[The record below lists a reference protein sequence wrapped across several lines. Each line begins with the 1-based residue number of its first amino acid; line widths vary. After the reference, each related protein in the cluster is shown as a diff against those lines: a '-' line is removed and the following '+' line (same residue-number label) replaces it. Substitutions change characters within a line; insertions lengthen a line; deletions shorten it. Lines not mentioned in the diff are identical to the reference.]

1 MAISEGT
8 ITALIDA
15 QAARAEALASAAVSA
30 IDSLKS
36 SVRYTQYGY
45 MPEADT
51 SRYTFQSYLAP
62 AGDTSAMPVYIPPTT
77 ALPVA
82 PRLADVDP
90 IPKPVFPVTPVI
102 DISTLFKQVSPS
114 TNIPPWTVTPPDL
127 KVDYLVAQMDALTQ
141 PILRDL
147 EFPVIAKLVLDPV
160 PAVTI
165 PSYIE
170 SPRPDVLAD
179 PQNYAAVMTAQYR
192 QMLPEMQAYI
202 EGKVNGWLTQFAP
215 EYNAQLA
222 TLTDKLNAGM
232 TGTVLPDQ
240 IEAAMITRARSRAQ
254 ADFQSSEQTLVGSFK
269 KSGLTEPPGAM
280 MAALQNARLKNADA
294 LATQSTDI
302 YIERRKIEVQ
312 HLQFVLNLCAANI
325 NGIRGLAIQYAGV
338 IGNTIQQ
345 SLAFASTSAE
355 LATKVYDHLIAKSNL
370 CIQVMQAVDQ
380 QYQTKLKAALS
391 VLDGYRLKLDAEKAK
406 KDVELMQL
414 QVVEA
419 EYKAQQQEVDLYAA
433 LIEAISRK
441 ASVETLKIQ
450 NYEIQGKAYGIQLSA
465 IEASFNVYQAALS
478 GDKSKMEGEMA
489 KLTIF
494 EDQLKGISLE
504 LEANIKAT
512 ESTIEVNKAKT
523 QIYEANAGVYK
534 VDMQTCLERFTAQA
548 EVKKLFQ
555 EIYKT
560 QLGASIDIYKQD
572 LAKVQLQVESL
583 LRTYEGNIRAFETTG
598 RLNVENMRLYIGVGE
613 AIAQAYAHIAGASAG
628 ALNSNIS
635 AVSSS

>member
-1 MAISEGT
+1 MALSEGFV
-8 ITALIDA
+8 TALISE
-15 QAARAEALASAAVSA
+15 QAARATEMSDKAVSS
-30 IDSLKS
+30 IDTLKN

-45 MPEADT
+45 MPTAEIGG
-51 SRYTFQSYLAP
+51 YTFKNYVAP

-77 ALPVA
+77 ALPIA
-82 PRLADVDP
+82 PALADVAP
-90 IPKPVFPVTPVI
+90 IPKPIFPATPTI
-102 DISTLFKQVSPS
+102 DISTLFKQVAPS
-114 TNIPPWTVTPPDL
+114 TNIPAWTVTPPDL

-141 PILRDL
+141 PVLRDL

-160 PAVTI
+160 PAVTL
-165 PSYIE
+165 PYYNE
-170 SPRPDVLAD
+170 APRPDVLAD
-179 PQNYAAVMTAQYR
+179 PQDYSAMMNATYR

-215 EYNAQLA
+215 EYSAQLT
-222 TLTDKLNAGM
+222 TLTDRLQTGM
-232 TGTVLPDQ
+232 AGTVLPDQ

-254 ADFQSSEQTLVGSFK
+254 ADFQSAEQSLLESYK
-269 KSGLTEPPGAM
+269 KSGLTEPPGAL
-280 MAALQNARLKNADA
+280 MAALQNGRLKGADA
-294 LATQSTDI
+294 LANQSTDI

-338 IGNTIQQ
+338 VGNTIQQ

-370 CIQVMQAVDQ
+370 CIQVMEAVDR

-391 VLDGYRLKLDAEKAK
+391 ALDGYRLKLDAEKAK
-406 KDVELMQL
+406 KDVEIMQL

-441 ASVETLKIQ
+441 ASMETLKIQ
-450 NYEIQGKAYGIQLSA
+450 NYEIQGKAYAIQLSA

-494 EDQLKGISLE
+494 ENQLKGISLE

-534 VDMQTCLERFTAQA
+534 VDMQTCIERFTAQA

-572 LAKVQLQVESL
+572 LAKVQLQVESV
-583 LRTYEGNIRAFETTG
+583 LRAYEGNIRAFEATG
-598 RLNVENMRLYIGVGE
+598 RLNVENLRMYVGVGE
-613 AIAQAYAHIAGASAG
+613 AIAGAYAQIAGASAG

-635 AVSSS
+635 AVASS